1 MAFTA
6 FGAQMPEQKKA
17 WVKETIKTY
26 RENFFFEKF
35 MGKGENSIIQT
46 IKELRK
52 TEKGDRAMIPLV
64 QDLRGSGIVSDNDID
79 GRRETLESFW
89 LEIHTDQLRKGVSSR
104 GRVDDQR
111 SVLDFRTE
119 AKDKLAYWRA
129 SIQEELI
136 ILTASGISY
145 KYNTDGSIRYVG
157 SEDDLSTLE
166 FAADVTAPTNNR
178 HYMFDGSDLGA
189 GDTTAI
195 TTGSVPKYG
204 MIVDL
209 MAEAKMRGIKPLK
222 VGGQDHYV
230 WLCHPR
236 TFAKLKKDPDF
247 RDVVVHA
254 GDRGKKNPIFTGATV
269 TMDGLII
276 HTNMRVFNT
285 MGADSGEKWGK
296 TGTVDGVRT
305 LLMGCQAL
313 GHADLWKSASWYE
326 GKEDDDARNVISI
339 AQYWGVRKFRYP
351 SRRDADTVQDF
362 GLMALDLAL

>member
-17 WVKETIKTY
+17 WVKETIKTF

-52 TEKGDRAMIPLV
+52 TENGDRAVIPLV
-64 QDLRGSGIVSDNDID
+64 QDLKGSGIVSDNEIN
-79 GRRETLESFW
+79 GRGEELESFW
-89 LEIHTDQLRKGVSSR
+89 LEVHTDQLRKMVASK

-129 SIQEELI
+129 GVQEELI
-136 ILTASGISY
+136 ILTASGVSY
-145 KYNTDGSIRYVG
+145 QYNTDGSLRHVG

-166 FAADVTAPTNNR
+166 FAADVTPPTAGR
-178 HYMFDGSDLGA
+178 HYSFNGSDLGP
-189 GDTTAI
+189 GDTTAV
-195 TTGSVPKYG
+195 TTAFAPKYG

-209 MAEAKMRGIKPLK
+209 MAEAKVRGIKPLK

-247 RDVVVHA
+247 RDVVVNA
-254 GDRGKKNPIFTGATV
+254 GERGKMNPIFTGATL

-285 MGADSGEKWGK
+285 LGAASGSKWGSD
-296 TGTVDGVRT
+296 GTVNGVRT

-313 GHADLWKSASWYE
+313 GHADLWKSASWNE
-326 GKEDDDARNVISI
+326 EKEDHKARLEISI

-351 SRRDADTVQDF
+351 SRRDGDTVQDF
-362 GLMALDLAL
+362 GVIALDLAL